1 MFRKSNVWIMF
12 AVFGMSSAIDGMF
25 NYHDFR
31 LGIPLFICSLLVFI
45 SSEDY
50 ENMEREQPSERMK
63 ALGRLLKDHK

>member
-1 MFRKSNVWIMF
+1 MF
-12 AVFGMSSAIDGMF
+12 AVLGMTSATDGMI

-31 LGIPLFICSLLVFI
+31 LGIPLFICSLLCFI

-50 ENMEREQPSERMK
+50 ETMEKEQPSERMK